1 MLAMQRRHD
10 TEAMALYAHALQLGL
25 DNDLP
30 TATVR
35 AHFNL
40 ADLLCHRDLYREA
53 LAHYR
58 SALGLTRKIGDRSYE
73 RSTLGE
79 LAFTL
84 GRIGE
89 WDEAAEFA
97 GAIAEDEVRS
107 APADV
112 LSLLAF
118 GETYVELGQTAEFE
132 KLMSWSTQLVSSDDW
147 QARSCYLACR
157 ACLRRGQG
165 RDAEALADA
174 DEAINVALEL
184 GGAGHQNVKAGFRV
198 ACESALALKDLAKV
212 DELVGVVDALGPG
225 ERPPYLRA
233 QALRFRARLADSRGN
248 PDAVEPF
255 FVAAEEAF
263 AQLGMP
269 FWLAVTQLEHA
280 EWLVANGR
288 GVNARPMLAGAV
300 ATFERL
306 KALPWLDR
314 ATESAPAV
322 GVLS

>member
-1 MLAMQRRHD
+1 
-10 TEAMALYAHALQLGL
+10 
-25 DNDLP
+25 
-30 TATVR
+30 
-35 AHFNL
+35 
-40 ADLLCHRDLYREA
+40 
-53 LAHYR
+53 
-58 SALGLTRKIGDRSYE
+58 
-73 RSTLGE
+73 
-79 LAFTL
+79 
-84 GRIGE
+84 
-89 WDEAAEFA
+89 
-97 GAIAEDEVRS
+97 
-107 APADV
+107 
-112 LSLLAF
+112 
-118 GETYVELGQTAEFE
+118 
-132 KLMSWSTQLVSSDDW
+132 MSWSTQLVSSDDW